1 MSDVDQ
7 DKQSNVFIASAA
19 LHGLILL
26 GTGGVF
32 LASLFMCRRRSDRA
46 RHAVTWLKVALLFF
60 GLYVPYLP
68 LHPGLSNE
76 KKNKV

>member
-7 DKQSNVFIASAA
+7 EKQSNFFIASAA
-19 LHGLILL
+19 LHGLVLL

-60 GLYVPYLP
+60 GLYVFPP
-68 LHPGLSNE
+68 LRPNFPTQMRVFS
-76 KKNKV
+76 